1 MAETDLLLLFK
12 APVGDG
18 ESPLDLVFGD
28 EDPSEQV
35 VELRAAGRIT
45 RLRGVAVVRTLVPAT
60 AQGRITGL
68 RGTVPFGIDINVA
81 RPTVGQVPGAWQEA
95 TAARAVLRSAY
106 EQAAPV
112 LAAVQELGEAAVPIS
127 TLLWQTWQQAQRL
140 AHATQAAWQDGQR
153 VARTLRQAYEE
164 ATRTRA
170 ASRQAWQEAER
181 VCMVSQQQ
189 FEEALRRRHAVTQ
202 AFSTG
207 VLRGAAVR
215 TDMQDG
221 RAVRIAVLG
230 RYEEAWH
237 PRPGITP
244 PGPKPPIEPPCYVP
258 VVGGPVDLVFVE
270 PWTSSAQLVFV
281 CCKPGPDPEPPRYQ
295 IPLLKVYMTV
305 HSMEAVLLPSMEP
318 VALTDVSIASDDDG
332 FAWSLSANGPGHLLE
347 QLAPIGGIPVR
358 IRVVVDGVD
367 FVFVVQSLARTRR
380 FGEHRVALQGVSTS
394 ALLGSPYMPEQTW
407 LGNSPATAQ
416 QLLIQA
422 LEFTGVDLDWTIPDW
437 LVPAGVW
444 SHRGTP
450 LSAVM
455 RVAEAVGAVVRSH
468 RTQDRLIVAPR
479 FPVLPWQWPAAV
491 PDVSMPAAVIAT
503 DDLRPEPRAPY
514 NAVYVSGQAGG
525 ILGHVLRAGSAGE
538 QLAPQVTDA
547 LITDETAA
555 RQRGAV
561 VLAGAGNKLIQSI
574 TMPLVT
580 GGNAPGLIQPGQLI
594 EVADVGQTWRGLVR
608 ATRLSASMPVVRQ
621 QITVERAAT

>member
-1 MAETDLLLLFK
+1 MAQTDLIFSQQINGPGS
-12 APVGDG
+12 PV
-18 ESPLDLVFGD
+18 DLIFGAD
-28 EDPSEQV
+28 DDQQPV
-35 VELRAAGRIT
+35 VVLQAS
-45 RLRGVAVVRTLVPAT
+45 
-60 AQGRITGL
+60 GRITGL
-68 RGTVPFGIDINVA
+68 RGRVRARSAVQANARGSITGLRAKLQAHANINVDRPIA
-81 RPTVGQVPGAWQEA
+81 GRTPTVYQEGAPASAPLRSTCQQAERAGQAVCVTGGHAVPIQAATRQHWQEA
-95 TAARAVLRSAY
+95 AR
-106 EQAAPV
+106 
-112 LAAVQELGEAAVPIS
+112 
-127 TLLWQTWQQAQRL
+127 
-140 AHATQAAWQDGQR
+140 
-153 VARTLRQAYEE
+153 LRQAVW
-164 ATRTRA
+164 ARMQDARGVGLAVAQSWQDAGRVRA
-170 ASRQAWQEAER
+170 AVFSTLQDAQTICAAIAQAWQESIR
-181 VCMVSQQQ
+181 LRGRQDST
-189 FEEALRRRHAVTQ
+189 FGHALP
-202 AFSTG
+202 
-207 VLRGAAVR
+207 RGAAVASR
-215 TDMQDG
+215 MTDGLHTAIPWQ
-221 RAVRIAVLG
+221 G
-230 RYEEAWH
+230 RYQEAM
-237 PRPGITP
+237 RPGPGSTP
-244 PGPKPPIEPPCYVP
+244 IRPVEPVDPPCYVP
-258 VVGGPVDLVFVE
+258 PNGLDVRLLFE
-270 PWTSSAQLVFV
+270 QPWSSGTQLVFV
-281 CCKPGPDPEPPRYQ
+281 CCKPGPEPEPPRFQ

-367 FVFVVQSLARTRR
+367 FVFVVQCLARTRR

-479 FPVLPWQWPAAV
+479 FPVLPWNWPAAV

-503 DDLRPEPRAPY
+503 DDLRPEPRASY

-547 LITDETAA
+547 LITDEIAA

-580 GGNAPGLIQPGQLI
+580 GGSAPGLIQPGQLI

>member
-1 MAETDLLLLFK
+1 VRVTGGHAV
-12 APVGDG
+12 PI
-18 ESPLDLVFGD
+18 
-28 EDPSEQV
+28 Q
-35 VELRAAGRIT
+35 AAT
-45 RLRGVAVVRTLVPAT
+45 R
-60 AQGRITGL
+60 QH
-68 RGTVPFGIDINVA
+68 
-81 RPTVGQVPGAWQEA
+81 WQEA
-95 TAARAVLRSAY
+95 AR
-106 EQAAPV
+106 
-112 LAAVQELGEAAVPIS
+112 
-127 TLLWQTWQQAQRL
+127 
-140 AHATQAAWQDGQR
+140 
-153 VARTLRQAYEE
+153 LRQAVW
-164 ATRTRA
+164 ARMQDARDVGLAVAQSWQDAGRVRA
-170 ASRQAWQEAER
+170 AVSSTLQDAQTIGATIAQAWQESIRLRAR
-181 VCMVSQQQ
+181 QGST
-189 FEEALRRRHAVTQ
+189 FGHALP
-202 AFSTG
+202 
-207 VLRGAAVR
+207 RGAAVASR
-215 TDMQDG
+215 MTDG
-221 RAVRIAVLG
+221 VHTAIPWRG
-230 RYEEAWH
+230 RYQEAM
-237 PRPGITP
+237 RPGPGTTP
-244 PGPKPPIEPPCYVP
+244 IRPVEPVDPPCYVP
-258 VVGGPVDLVFVE
+258 PSGLDVRLLFVD
-270 PWTSSAQLVFV
+270 PWSSSAHLVFV
-281 CCKPGPDPEPPRYQ
+281 CCKPGPEPEPPRFQ

-479 FPVLPWQWPAAV
+479 FPVLPWNWPAAV

-503 DDLRPEPRAPY
+503 DDLRPEPRASY

-580 GGNAPGLIQPGQLI
+580 GGSAPGLIQPGQLI